1 MKEGDDLNNVSLIL
15 AFSAGLLS
23 FLSPCVLPLVPAYIS
38 YITGTSISDPE
49 SKKSNIYVLYKS
61 IGFIIGFSI
70 IFIIMGASITSIGKV
85 FIKNQSI
92 FRKISGILI
101 FIFGL
106 HTTGIFKI
114 KLFYRE
120 KRFLSFNNT
129 NGAFGSVLMGM
140 AFAAGWTPCVG
151 PILSSILVYASS
163 METISRGIILLVF
176 YSLGLAVPFI
186 LTALAIE
193 NLSSK
198 ISRLGK
204 YLSFISII
212 SGLLMI
218 LMGILIFT
226 NKMGILSQYLNFI
239 NF

>member
-1 MKEGDDLNNVSLIL
+1 MNNISLIL

-38 YITGTSISDPE
+38 YITGTSINDFK
-49 SKKSNIYVLYKS
+49 SKKSNLYVLYKS

-70 IFIIMGASITSIGKV
+70 IFIIMGASITSIGKA

-92 FRKISGILI
+92 FRRASGILI

-120 KRFLSFNNT
+120 KRFLSFKNT
-129 NGAFGSVLMGM
+129 SGAFSSVLMGM

-163 METISRGIILLVF
+163 METISRGITLLVF

-198 ISRLGK
+198 MSRLGK
-204 YLSFISII
+204 YLNFISIV
-212 SGLLMI
+212 SGILML

-226 NKMGILSQYLNFI
+226 NKISILSQYFNVI

>member
-1 MKEGDDLNNVSLIL
+1 MMNNVSFIL

-23 FLSPCVLPLVPAYIS
+23 FLSPCVLPLVPAYVS
-38 YITGTSISDPE
+38 YITGTAIGE
-49 SKKSNIYVLYKS
+49 TNSKKSNIYVLYKS
-61 IGFIIGFSI
+61 IGFVIGFSV
-70 IFIIMGASITSIGKV
+70 IFIIMGASITSFGKA
-85 FIKNQSI
+85 FLRNQEI
-92 FRKISGILI
+92 FRKVSGSLI

-120 KRFLSFNNT
+120 KRFLTFKRT
-129 NGAFGSVLMGM
+129 NGTFGSFLMGM

-163 METISRGIILLVF
+163 METISKGIYLLVF

-186 LTALAIE
+186 LTALAIDG
-193 NLSSK
+193 LSAK
-198 ISRLGK
+198 IRNLGK
-204 YLSFISII
+204 HLKIISVV

-226 NKMGILSQYLNFI
+226 NKIGILSQYLNFI